1 LTEFHRKEGFLVSQ
15 DPKTVTVVAGFVPVI
30 DLSSK
35 DSAAGRAG
43 IAEAIGAACES
54 SGFFAIVG
62 HGVAP
67 DLVRRMYATTTAFF
81 TLPGAEKDLAG
92 HRPGVSGFRRF
103 GGATANSLGQDTPP
117 DLCEVFSAHVTGEL
131 SDREREGLGDYWA
144 SWKLANVWPGTPADF
159 EETWHEYMAVMSRLS
174 GDLMRLSALALGLPE
189 DFFDDK
195 FDRHVSSLT
204 ANYYYPQI
212 ETPLPGQVRR
222 GEHTDWGSLT
232 VLYQEDELGG
242 LQVRQADGR
251 WRDVPAVPRSFVVNI
266 GDLMAFWT
274 GGRWVSTMHRVV
286 NPDRGDRSSRLSV
299 PFFFMPNHDAPIEP
313 MRPFAASTAQGGN
326 TTAGQWISRKMQKT
340 FSTNLE

>member
-1 LTEFHRKEGFLVSQ
+1 VSQ
-15 DPKTVTVVAGFVPVI
+15 DPEAVTVVDGFVPVI
-30 DLSSK
+30 DLSSR
-35 DSAAGRAG
+35 DSAPGRAA
-43 IAEAIGAACES
+43 IARAISTACES

-67 DLVRRMYATTTAFF
+67 DLVRRMYLTTNAFF
-81 TLPGAEKDLAG
+81 TLTGEEKDLIG

-144 SWKLANVWPGTPADF
+144 SWKLANIWPGTPADF

-174 GDLMRLSALALGLPE
+174 GDLMRLFALALGLAE

-204 ANYYYPQI
+204 ANYYPQL
-212 ETPLPGQVRR
+212 ESPLPGQIRR

-232 VLYQEDELGG
+232 VLYEDDLGG
-242 LQVRQADGR
+242 LQVRQESGW
-251 WRDVPAVPRSFVVNI
+251 WRDVPAVSRSFVVNI

-286 NPDRGDRSSRLSV
+286 NPERGNTSSRLSV

-313 MRPFAASTAQGGN
+313 MRSFAASTAQGES
-326 TTAGQWISRKMQKT
+326 TTAGQWISRKTQKT
-340 FSTNLE
+340 FSTDLE